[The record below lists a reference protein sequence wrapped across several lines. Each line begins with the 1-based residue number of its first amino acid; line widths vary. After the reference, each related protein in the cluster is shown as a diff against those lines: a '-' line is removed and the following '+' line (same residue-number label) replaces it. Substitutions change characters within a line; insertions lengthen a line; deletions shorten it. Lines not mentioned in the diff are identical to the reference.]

1 MVSFL
6 LRFADSGVR
15 FTACD
20 TMEDLPNE
28 VKKGTTTI
36 GLVCQDGV
44 VMATEKRATMGTL
57 IAHKSTQK
65 LFKIDSNLGL
75 TVAGV
80 VGDAQTLARY
90 ITAEVELY
98 KLKRGVGMTVRSA
111 ATLTANILAGSR
123 YYPYFVGLIIGGVDA
138 EGGHIY
144 SLDMVGGSIPDDYV
158 TIGSGSPF
166 VYGVLEDHYQKGIS
180 VKDGIDLSIR
190 SLAAAMRR
198 DSASGDGMMIA
209 TITSKE
215 GFVLVPDEEIT
226 KRKSKLKIE

>member
-1 MVSFL
+1 
-6 LRFADSGVR
+6 
-15 FTACD
+15 
-20 TMEDLPNE
+20 MEDLPDS

-44 VMATEKRATMGTL
+44 VMATERRATMGTL
-57 IAHKSTQK
+57 IAHKTTQK

-98 KLKRGVGMTVRSA
+98 RLKRGVGMSVRSA
-111 ATLTANILAGSR
+111 ATLTANILSGSR
-123 YYPYFVGLIIGGVDA
+123 YYPYYVGLIIGGVDS

-158 TIGSGSPF
+158 TIGSGSPY
-166 VYGVLEDHYQKGIS
+166 VYGVLEDHYQKTIN
-180 VKDGIDLSIR
+180 VKDGVDLSIR
-190 SLAAAMRR
+190 SLSAAMKR
-198 DSASGDGMMIA
+198 DSASGDGMLIA
-209 TITSKE
+209 TITSKD
-215 GFVLVPDEEIT
+215 GFELLSEEEIS

>member
-1 MVSFL
+1 LPDFG
-6 LRFADSGVR
+6 AH

-20 TMEDLPNE
+20 TMEDLPDS

-65 LFKIDSNLGL
+65 LFRIDSNLGL

-98 KLKRGVGMTVRSA
+98 KLKRGFGMSVRSA

-123 YYPYFVGLIIGGVDA
+123 YYPYYVGLIIGGVDS
-138 EGGHIY
+138 EGGHVY
-144 SLDMVGGSIPDDYV
+144 ALDMVGGAIPDEYV

-166 VYGVLEDHYQKGIS
+166 VYGVLEDHYQKTLN
-180 VKDGIDLSIR
+180 VKDGVDLAIR
-190 SLAAAMRR
+190 SLTAAMKR
-198 DSASGDGMMIA
+198 DAASGDGITIA

-215 GFVLVPDEEIT
+215 GFELLPEEEIV
-226 KRKSKLKIE
+226 KRKAKLKIE